1 MPPLSRLCF
10 LASAILT
17 LQSWLCHLATAFW
30 LLTRGLYHVDPVIF
44 FKAFLVCP
52 LPHLTLT
59 LPGLRLSLTEPILY
73 MGSHWPR
80 AGPAEAAPPSAKIR
94 GHLADVG
101 TNLVT
106 ITKVWTLQDIV
117 YRRQLPLQEPEGKH
131 SPVRGG
137 WESSFLPGGE
147 GSTKGAGWLCQQRI
161 SSRQMQE
168 WTRPGSELCEV
179 RGSGGDP

>member
-1 MPPLSRLCF
+1 
-10 LASAILT
+10 
-17 LQSWLCHLATAFW
+17 
-30 LLTRGLYHVDPVIF
+30 
-44 FKAFLVCP
+44 
-52 LPHLTLT
+52 
-59 LPGLRLSLTEPILY
+59 

-147 GSTKGAGWLCQQRI
+147 GSTKGAGWFASKGSPPGRCK
-161 SSRQMQE
+161 SGPDQE
-168 WTRPGSELCEV
+168 VNSVKLEEV
-179 RGSGGDP
+179 EATLKQPFTDSKAGVWGGMHGQACSLKRRHFPLQSPHILRSGREGGNEA